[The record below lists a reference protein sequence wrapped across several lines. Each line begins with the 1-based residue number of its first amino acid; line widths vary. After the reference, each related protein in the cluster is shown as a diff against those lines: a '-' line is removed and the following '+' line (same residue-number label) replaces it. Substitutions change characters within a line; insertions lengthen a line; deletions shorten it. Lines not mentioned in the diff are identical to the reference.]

1 MSTLAEI
8 HTAIAER
15 QTTLTA
21 EAAKLGISR
30 WALSSAMRNEGL
42 PTLKRATDPREF
54 SALRRCTARGW
65 PPVTG
70 DLKAWNKQIR
80 PGRRCHGD
88 VPAAEEDSAADAT
101 RPSASRGALE
111 AGWSAWRRPR

>member
-30 WALSSAMRNEGL
+30 RALSSAMRNEGL
-42 PTLKRATDPREF
+42 PTLKHVTGPREF
-54 SALRRCTARGW
+54 SPLRRCTARGW

-70 DLKAWNKQIR
+70 DLKAWNKKIR
-80 PGRRCHGD
+80 PGWGCHRD
-88 VPAAEEDSAADAT
+88 VRE
-101 RPSASRGALE
+101 
-111 AGWSAWRRPR
+111 PRFTLACSGRA